1 MKMKNQVLKT
11 ILSLLLIF
19 PLSSGLF
26 SCGKPDGGEPKAKV
40 NSPPLITGASIVV
53 DKPTRDKDLGVTVQC
68 QDPDQDPVT
77 YQYQWI
83 KNDSEMVEEK
93 GHVLKGGRFKKGD
106 LIQVRVTPSDP
117 KGEGKPFLTDPIKI
131 LNSSPVL
138 QEVLIEPKIASV
150 KDNLKVNLK
159 YFDRDGDFVYF
170 TYRWEKNGKPLVEEG
185 KEILEGNR
193 FKKGDSLTV
202 TVTPDDR
209 ETLGTPK
216 TSAPVIIS
224 NSPPFIISSPPTSVD
239 GAKYLYQVKADDPDH
254 DPITYI
260 LRSGPKGM
268 EIDKNTG
275 LIRWE
280 IRKEDKGNHTV
291 EIETLDDDGA
301 KGTQRYLLTVE
312 FKSLK

>member
-1 MKMKNQVLKT
+1 M
-11 ILSLLLIF
+11 
-19 PLSSGLF
+19 
-26 SCGKPDGGEPKAKV
+26 
-40 NSPPLITGASIVV
+40 
-53 DKPTRDKDLGVTVQC
+53 
-68 QDPDQDPVT
+68 
-77 YQYQWI
+77 
-83 KNDSEMVEEK
+83 
-93 GHVLKGGRFKKGD
+93 
-106 LIQVRVTPSDP
+106 
-117 KGEGKPFLTDPIKI
+117 
-131 LNSSPVL
+131 
-138 QEVLIEPKIASV
+138 
-150 KDNLKVNLK
+150 
-159 YFDRDGDFVYF
+159 
-170 TYRWEKNGKPLVEEG
+170 
-185 KEILEGNR
+185 
-193 FKKGDSLTV
+193 